1 MHLPIGQ
8 QIKSKNLRNL
18 KKIKMQKEEI
28 LKDLLYK
35 IADDQLIIGHR
46 NSEWTGIGPL
56 LEEDIA
62 FSSMAQDKIGQSWA
76 IYKLLEQLGETEPDI
91 NAFTRNA
98 PQFHNS
104 QFVELPNQD
113 YGFSLIR
120 HVLFDYA
127 ESMRF
132 EMLASSS
139 YEPLA
144 QLSKKIKG
152 EIKYH
157 VMHGRSFIKKLGSST
172 EEAVIRLQKAIDYSM
187 PYALGIFEPSKYED
201 ELRAASIFEGEKIL
215 QDRWKEQIEII
226 FKETE
231 LKLPDWQ
238 TIEPVYGGRYGN
250 HTDNLQPLLNEMSE
264 VFNVDP
270 TAEW

>member
-1 MHLPIGQ
+1 MEN
-8 QIKSKNLRNL
+8 K
-18 KKIKMQKEEI
+18 EI

-62 FSSMAQDKIGQSWA
+62 FSSMAQDKVGQSWA
-76 IYKLLEQLGETEPDI
+76 MYKLLHELGETEPDV

-98 PQFHNS
+98 NQFHNS
-104 QFVELPNQD
+104 QFVELPNQEYD
-113 YGFSLIR
+113 FSLVR

-127 ESMRF
+127 ESIRF
-132 EMLASSS
+132 EMLALSS

-144 QLSKKIKG
+144 QISKKIKG

-157 VMHGRSFIKKLGSST
+157 VMHGRSFIRKLGSST
-172 EEAVIRLQKAIDYSM
+172 EEAIIRLQQALDYSI
-187 PYALGIFEPSKYED
+187 PYALGVFESSKYED
-201 ELRAASIFEGEKIL
+201 ELKREFIFEGESIL
-215 QDRWKEQIEII
+215 KERWIEQIETI
-226 FKETE
+226 FNGTD
-231 LKLPDWQ
+231 LKLPNWDA
-238 TIEPVYGGRYGN
+238 INPVFGGRYGI
-250 HTDNLQPLLNEMSE
+250 HSDHLQPLLDEMSE
-264 VFNVDP
+264 VFKEDP